1 VEAIEAQRLV
11 RRICQNCRNTYD
23 PTREQLMELNLRP
36 EDLKGRQFFYGEGC
50 DKCNNLGFKGRTGLY
65 ELLIMNDDL
74 RDMVSRGASTD
85 AIRAYTRKSGTS
97 SLRDAGLRALYAGT
111 TTLDEVVRE
120 TVHED
125 EG

>member
-1 VEAIEAQRLV
+1 
-11 RRICQNCRNTYD
+11 
-23 PTREQLMELNLRP
+23 MELNMTI

-65 ELLIMNDDL
+65 ELLILNDDL

-85 AIRAYTRKSGTS
+85 QVRAHSRKQGTPG
-97 SLRDAGLRALYAGT
+97 LRDSGIKALFAGT

-120 TVHED
+120 TITED
-125 EG
+125 EA